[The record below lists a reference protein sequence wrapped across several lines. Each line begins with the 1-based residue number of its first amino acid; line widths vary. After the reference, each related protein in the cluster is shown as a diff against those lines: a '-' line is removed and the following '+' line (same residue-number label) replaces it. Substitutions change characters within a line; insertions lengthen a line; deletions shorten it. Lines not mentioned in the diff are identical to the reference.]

1 MKNKEI
7 MLYGL
12 LAVVLA
18 ALIYSQVA
26 TFSNLQKG
34 GSEKSSEGSN
44 KQLGTDTPKMNA
56 RLSRMSLTGF
66 DVALAKQFMDKDND
80 GRCDACGMP
89 VEMCISSGQLQCNM
103 DPSSTIGVLGS
114 QHIHAD
120 WKVYVDGKQFYLEPF
135 AMDMSNMNANI
146 TSSFIHVDKGANRD
160 SPDCASRSSRDC
172 AVAPEKTSDVLHMH
186 AKGVPLWLFF
196 RSIGGDF
203 NGTCLTLPDNPQFCS
218 AEGKTLTFYVNG
230 KQNNEFGNYVFNNLD
245 KILISYG
252 DTGSD
257 VQAELGSITDF
268 AKGH

>member
-34 GSEKSSEGSN
+34 GSEKSSEGIN

-103 DPSSTIGVLGS
+103 DPLSTIGVLGS

-120 WKVYVDGKQFYLEPF
+120 WKVYVDGKQFDLEPF

-146 TSSFIHVDKGANRD
+146 TSSFIHVDKGA
-160 SPDCASRSSRDC
+160 
-172 AVAPEKTSDVLHMH
+172 VTPEKTSEVLHMH

-196 RSIGGDF
+196 RSIGGNF
-203 NGTCLTLPDNPQFCS
+203 NQTCLTLPDNHQFCS

-252 DTGSD
+252 DKGSG